1 MTKSIKSK
9 KADITPSEKKEVTD
23 KKTLP
28 CMKFKKNKEGIEIE
42 LISKPTAFIGTGDF
56 GFEEGFIR
64 QLVNASTPSNSTDAK
79 GANFMLSVVEG
90 IKPKDQVE
98 AMLASQMAAVQMAT
112 MTFARKLA
120 HSENMFQYD
129 IALRG
134 FTKLTRTFTA
144 QVEALKKYRSNGQ
157 QTVTVEHVTV
167 NEGGQAIVGHVDQGG
182 GGSK

>member
-1 MTKSIKSK
+1 
-9 KADITPSEKKEVTD
+9 
-23 KKTLP
+23 
-28 CMKFKKNKEGIEIE
+28 
-42 LISKPTAFIGTGDF
+42 
-56 GFEEGFIR
+56 
-64 QLVNASTPSNSTDAK
+64 
-79 GANFMLSVVEG
+79 
-90 IKPKDQVE
+90 
-98 AMLASQMAAVQMAT
+98 MAT